1 MKAFFVAA
9 LSMATVLS
17 SVPVQA
23 LDSHGF
29 DSRGN
34 CRLSQGCVSDGVDG
48 DTFHEPR
55 NYRDFNGRK
64 ERNDRSGSDRNE
76 RRYRIQNRT
85 DILGDATSRV
95 AAVETVGGIVA
106 LKVINA

>member
-1 MKAFFVAA
+1 MKAFFVVA
-9 LSMATVLS
+9 LSAATVLS
-17 SVPVQA
+17 SVPAQA

-34 CRLSQGCVSDGVDG
+34 CRLSQGCVADGVDG

-55 NYRDFNGRK
+55 NYREFNGRN
-64 ERNDRSGSDRNE
+64 ERNDRDGSDRNN

-85 DILGDATSRV
+85 DIFNAVTGRL
-95 AAVETVGGIVA
+95 AAVATVGGAVA
-106 LKVINA
+106 SQITNA